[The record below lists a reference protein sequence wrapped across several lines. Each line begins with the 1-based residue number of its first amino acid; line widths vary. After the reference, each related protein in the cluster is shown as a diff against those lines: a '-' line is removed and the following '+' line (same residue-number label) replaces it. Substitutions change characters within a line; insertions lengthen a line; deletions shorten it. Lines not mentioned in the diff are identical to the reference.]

1 MPTYL
6 LRYHGTDIKL
16 PEDRVVV
23 IGRQPDC
30 DVVVNDPAAS
40 RRHLTLKVEPEGVW
54 LEDLG
59 SQNGTWLNG
68 QRVEKPSCLKTGDWF
83 RIGRDEFAV
92 RVVWERT
99 RGPITSEEPM
109 PLPKEPATATQRV
122 RAVAEEAFSG
132 EKTQAARATPA
143 SPQITAPMPPP
154 GAAPAGRRPGAQ
166 TLIMETGG
174 IDPVMSLVRSCKNA
188 LTDTGLPMLDRVNG
202 ALHLLQ
208 ALVDMRA
215 EREACE
221 LLGEMLDA
229 LAKSHTGGFLPPLV
243 AARAHALLGRW
254 WMQVGSEPAW
264 QARAEA
270 LRRAEKL

>member
-16 PEDRVVV
+16 PEDRPIV

-68 QRVEKPSCLKTGDWF
+68 QRVEKPACLKTGDWF

-99 RGPITSEEPM
+99 RGAITSEEPV
-109 PLPKEPATATQRV
+109 PLPREPATATQRV
-122 RAVAEEAFSG
+122 RAVEEAFGG
-132 EKTQAARATPA
+132 EKTQSARALTPPPL
-143 SPQITAPMPPP
+143 SSQTTAPLPPP
-154 GAAPAGRRPGAQ
+154 GVPKRPGAQ

-174 IDPVMSLVRSCKNA
+174 LDPVMSVVRSCKNA
-188 LTDTGLPMLDRVNG
+188 LTDSGLPILDRMTG

-221 LLGEMLDA
+221 LLGETLDL

-270 LRRAEKL
+270 LRRAEKM

>member
-6 LRYHGTDIKL
+6 LRYHGTDIRL

-23 IGRQPDC
+23 IGRQSDC

-68 QRVEKPSCLKTGDWF
+68 QRVAKPVCLKTGDWF
-83 RIGRDEFAV
+83 RIGRDEFTV
-92 RVVWERT
+92 RVIWVRT
-99 RGPITSEEPM
+99 RGTITSEEGI

-122 RAVAEEAFSG
+122 KASDEFGSDATQTAAVA
-132 EKTQAARATPA
+132 
-143 SPQITAPMPPP
+143 PPP
-154 GAAPAGRRPGAQ
+154 SRRQGAQ
-166 TLIMETGG
+166 TLVMEAGG
-174 IDPVMSLVRSCKNA
+174 SIDPVLSVVRSCKNA
-188 LTDTGLPMLDRVNG
+188 LTDAGLPMLDRFSGV
-202 ALHLLQ
+202 LHLLQ

-221 LLGEMLDA
+221 LLGEALDLLSGSQTA
-229 LAKSHTGGFLPPLV
+229 GFLPPLV
-243 AARAHALLGRW
+243 AARAQALLGRW

-264 QARAEA
+264 RARAEA